1 MGMVAVTVLVNVLI
15 TDKWVPRLFA
25 KVKSPTTKVFVA
37 ALSASVRADRPS
49 AMVVVTTPVPN
60 TDVFTEVSRLL
71 AVAHLLGEAQAR
83 LGVTPEIVEMF
94 DILATKTSWFLHAM
108 SDGTLLI
115 KKTPAKPAN
124 SFKN

>member
-1 MGMVAVTVLVNVLI
+1 MKRISKIWFRVINRIIPGRRKGWVAL
-15 TDKWVPRLFA
+15 A
-25 KVKSPTTKVFVA
+25 K
-37 ALSASVRADRPS
+37 ALEVIA
-49 AMVVVTTPVPN
+49 TPVPEA
-60 TDVFTEVSRLL
+60 DVFMEVSRLL

-108 SDGTLLI
+108 SDGTLRI
-115 KKTPAKPAN
+115 KKAPAKPAN

>member
-1 MGMVAVTVLVNVLI
+1 MKRISKIWFRVINRIIPGRR
-15 TDKWVPRLFA
+15 KGW
-25 KVKSPTTKVFVA
+25 A
-37 ALSASVRADRPS
+37 ALSS

-108 SDGTLLI
+108 SDGTLRI